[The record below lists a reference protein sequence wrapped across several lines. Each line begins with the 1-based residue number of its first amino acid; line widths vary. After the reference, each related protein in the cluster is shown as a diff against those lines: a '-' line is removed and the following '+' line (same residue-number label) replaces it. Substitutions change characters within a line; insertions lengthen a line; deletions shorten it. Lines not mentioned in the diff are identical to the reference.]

1 MKRAARGGS
10 NMNELIYTPNEAYR
24 ATLTAADLQLVL
36 NNDYYDALWDSNT
49 CWSVSFTEFA
59 GLTATIGNE
68 EQLLWPEF
76 IQYVVG
82 AGHKPTS
89 TKWGRLIG
97 GYWLREGSP
106 RSNGA
111 VEIVHMVI
119 LDVDAKP
126 GMQVPS
132 LEEMRARFRPGAQGI
147 YGCKVLAYTTH
158 SHSPENPRYRMIF
171 PLARGVAPN
180 EYAALWGGM
189 NEALGGILD
198 LSTKDISR
206 IQYLPICPP
215 EKLDI
220 AEWFEANYAAEMLNP
235 EPLIIAGQK
244 AGPQRSTLSRA
255 VGGRSQCTLNILS
268 PETPR
273 AIARL
278 DEMLRY
284 ISADCNYETYRSVV
298 WGILSTGW
306 QCAEQKALD
315 WSVTAPHRFE
325 PGTLN
330 ALIDSYN
337 YSKSPTLGTIH
348 HLACAGGWVE

>member
-1 MKRAARGGS
+1 
-10 NMNELIYTPNEAYR
+10 MNELIYTPNETYR
-24 ATLTAADLQLVL
+24 ATLTTADLQLVL

-49 CWSVSFTEFA
+49 CWSISFTEFG
-59 GLTATIGNE
+59 GLTATIGVE

-82 AGHKPTS
+82 LGHKPTS

-111 VEIVHMVI
+111 VEIVHMAI